1 MEPITTLK
9 PLTESTVNGIQLLL
23 PFKKKKKHKL
33 SFGKSNFT
41 QDNYH
46 EEQ

>member
-23 PFKKKKKHKL
+23 PLKKKKTQI